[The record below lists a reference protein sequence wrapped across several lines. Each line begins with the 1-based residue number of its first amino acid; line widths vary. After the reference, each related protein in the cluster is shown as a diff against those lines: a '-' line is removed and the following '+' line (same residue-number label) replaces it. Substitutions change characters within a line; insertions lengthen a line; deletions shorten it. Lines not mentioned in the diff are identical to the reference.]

1 MNRNRHLS
9 AICLAAVLPLFAACT
24 QDDPMGDNGT
34 TLPEGVYPLEIS
46 SVTLSTEVGSQPRG
60 ADAPQTRVSEN
71 TLDRNS
77 SKWDGDEVITVQLGD
92 NQTTTYKV
100 VDADGMLELTGKQLY
115 WAKREDKV
123 TAWYPTNGTIDLSG
137 QSKKLAYVLQA
148 TAEKAAY
155 DKPVAL
161 DFSHQLAKI
170 RVVLKGEKAGD
181 VKDVK
186 IESYTSCTNTNG
198 TVSTDGASIGEIT
211 MYKVD
216 NQTYEANVVP
226 EEEIKRFRVNDG
238 EWVDL
243 SNSVNPEKGKVHEI
257 TINAENKFILIG
269 EEVKEYT
276 VTKNK
281 PVIIRGNA
289 TVKFKDY
296 KVDKCYNGATIKIE
310 RGTPILIFE
319 GMDNKIECGE
329 APILLAPSAGVTIKG
344 NTGNAEDSQLIVRS
358 GTGYPGIGSGYG
370 TADNIPE
377 ACGNIT
383 IENITLQANGS
394 FQGYSINSS
403 AGIGTPGGYAGSC
416 GDITIKNSIVHA
428 QGGTGAAAIGF
439 GNNLFRDISCGKI
452 TINNSKIY
460 ATVEYSSGGGFA
472 YHDGY
477 PACIG
482 HGANTGNRDYTATLG
497 EISITT
503 GEDATE
509 FFSNGRFKCTN
520 GNTTGFY
527 KAGKGTAEINTYEG
541 AKSQVWSGV
550 KFNSKPLATGND
562 DGYPSLSSASEK
574 LR

>member
-1 MNRNRHLS
+1 M
-9 AICLAAVLPLFAACT
+9 IWKPI
-24 QDDPMGDNGT
+24 G
-34 TLPEGVYPLEIS
+34 
-46 SVTLSTEVGSQPRG
+46 
-60 ADAPQTRVSEN
+60 
-71 TLDRNS
+71 TLDGSGN
-77 SKWDGDEVITVQLGD
+77 ITD
-92 NQTTTYKV
+92 YNP
-100 VDADGMLELTGKQLY
+100 QLY
-115 WAKREDKV
+115 WQNTNDATV
-123 TAWYPTNGTIDLSG
+123 NAWYSNIAGQNTVTENTVSLADQSSG
-137 QSKKLAYVLQA
+137 LAYVLK
-148 TAEKAAY
+148 AEETKAKY
-155 DKPVAL
+155 TDQYIELK
-161 DFSHQLAKI
+161 FSHQLAKI
-170 RVVLKGEKAGD
+170 RMKLEKGSYQGD
-181 VKDVK
+181 LNNVTVKVK
-186 IESYTSCTNTNG
+186 GYTSCIVKNG
-198 TVSTDGASIGEIT
+198 EVSEGSGENYIT
-211 MYKVD
+211 MHKNGD
-216 NQTYEANVVP
+216 WYEANLVP
-226 EEEIKRFRVNDG
+226 GTLKASEAFDINADGKNTKANLQNEIS
-238 EWVDL
+238 L
-243 SNSVNPEKGKVHEI
+243 EKGNVYEI
-257 TINAENKFILIG
+257 TINVESKYILIDRD
-269 EEVKEYT
+269 YT
-276 VTKNK
+276 VTQNK
-281 PVIIRGNA
+281 PVIIRGNV
-289 TVKFKDY
+289 TVNFEGYDVSDY
-296 KVDKCYNGATIKIE
+296 YNGATIKIE
-310 RGTPILIFE
+310 SGIPTLIFE
-319 GMDNKIECGE
+319 GKDNKIECGE
-329 APILLAPSAGVTIKG
+329 APILLAPGAGVIIKG

-439 GNNLFRDISCGKI
+439 GNNLFRDINCGKI

-503 GEDATE
+503 GEDATK
-509 FFSNGRFKCTN
+509 FFSNDRFKCTN